1 MRNTQSSHSSQGESS
16 QCFAGLLLSGYSI
29 SYLFTYN
36 IMRTH
41 IMKKYFP
48 DCNQPVKVHL
58 FSTFLRQQAGKRLE
72 LSGKP
77 FQSWSLSSA
86 FSFSSLCLANLNC
99 STTQCELLNA
109 EQRVCLPPLGGQ
121 APSLRPQAHIL
132 RGPGDNTDM
141 YSWLCSWESQNPG
154 S

>member
-1 MRNTQSSHSSQGESS
+1 MRNTKGSHSSQGESS

-29 SYLFTYN
+29 LYFFTYN

-58 FSTFLRQQAGKRLE
+58 FSTFLHQQAGKTLE

-77 FQSWSLSSA
+77 FQNWSLSSS
-86 FSFSSLCLANLNC
+86 FLFSSLCLTNLNC
-99 STTQCELLNA
+99 STTQRELLNA
-109 EQRVCLPPLGGQ
+109 EQSVCLPPLGGQ
-121 APSLRPQAHIL
+121 APSLGLQAHIL
-132 RGPGDNTDM
+132 KGPGDNTDM
-141 YSWLCSWESQNPG
+141 CS
-154 S
+154 